1 MLTRFRRY
9 SKMLILLK
17 QAVYSVGMDSKEEK
31 SQDVDQN
38 DEEKSALEG
47 VLFDIN
53 NFSRPKEVRNSL
65 SN

>member
-53 NFSRPKEVRNSL
+53 NFSRPKEVRNSF